1 MVDSAESAAD
11 GARVCLHTCRAAD
24 VKYLASGSRAAAGCC
39 QAAAREGF
47 GDLTAIANAA
57 LSAHS
62 QLQLRALLLGN
73 AAAERGRGSLA
84 PSHVIL

>member
-1 MVDSAESAAD
+1 MDSAESVAD

-39 QAAAREGF
+39 QAAAREGL

-62 QLQLRALLLGN
+62 QLQLRALLLCN
-73 AAAERGRGSLA
+73 TAAERGRGSLA
-84 PSHVIL
+84 PSRVIL